1 MHPDLS
7 RSFMRLPQIT
17 LSSTHLLHA
26 NESSFLPN
34 TPPVSTQAQIPL
46 SLPASPALESEEMA
60 HIITELQ
67 SPAVN
72 EERRR
77 VLLKLVGIEDQS
89 CGCADALDRNQS
101 NWDLHLLVE

>member
-1 MHPDLS
+1 MPMNHRLQHTHPLS
-7 RSFMRLPQIT
+7 PLK
-17 LSSTHLLHA
+17 LK
-26 NESSFLPN
+26 
-34 TPPVSTQAQIPL
+34 IPL
-46 SLPASPALESEEMA
+46 SLPASPALEPEEMA

-89 CGCADALDRNQS
+89 RGCADALDRNQS
-101 NWDLHLLVE
+101 N